1 MRNEE
6 VGEDGL
12 GNRELLVRTA
22 VVTLDWTP
30 LPGAFELELR
40 RRHANPLFPSARQ
53 VVTKADL
60 KRAKV
65 QDAADAWDALDDFI
79 SLELGRKKLAR
90 LETVEEVDAAL
101 IRIEGVGRR
110 LMEVG
115 GQAERLADPLRQL
128 RAELIEHWRTQH
140 ADDPAFIKT
149 LTAADRSRSYAVSNA
164 FVAQLLRDDG
174 PIGKKE
180 WPAAIL
186 SESPQT
192 ITTVMAALSAA
203 RRSEVQRKG
212 SALLRRLDERGIDVD
227 DSDDKLAAL
236 LN

>member
-6 VGEDGL
+6 VDEDGL
-12 GNRELLVRTA
+12 GNREVLVRTE

-40 RRHANPLFPSARQ
+40 RRHANPLFPSERQ

-60 KRAKV
+60 KRAKI
-65 QDAADAWDALDDFI
+65 QDAADAWDVLDEFI

-90 LETVEEVDAAL
+90 LDTVKEVDAAL
-101 IRIEGVGRR
+101 IRIEGVSRR

-128 RAELIEHWRTQH
+128 RAELIENWRAQH
-140 ADDPAFIKT
+140 ADDPVFIKT
-149 LTAADRSRSYAVSNA
+149 LTDANRSRSLAVSNL
-164 FVAQLLRDDG
+164 FFAQLLRQDG
-174 PIGKKE
+174 PIDKAE

-186 SESPQT
+186 SESPRT
-192 ITTVMAALSAA
+192 IASTLAALSAA
-203 RRSEVQRKG
+203 RRSEVRRKG
-212 SALLRRLDERGIDVD
+212 SALLRRLDERGIAVD